1 MIKELHV
8 VTINSLLRAG
18 AVATAGDICMLDQTT
33 ETVKVSNGSAAF
45 GVFAQDVKDFTAG
58 GYRSML
64 DTTAGVGEP
73 VGIYQDGG
81 VFETDN
87 IVDGTY
93 KVGDTLYVTS
103 EGKLSNVKS
112 TADSGNPE
120 PDAASGVIEVG
131 VVQAV
136 LANGNIVYKLYL

>member
-18 AVATAGDICMLDQTT
+18 AVATAGDICMLDQATG
-33 ETVKVSNGSAAF
+33 TVKVSDGSAAF

-87 IVDGTY
+87 IVEGTY

-103 EGKLSNVKS
+103 KGKLSNVKS
-112 TADSGNPE
+112 TAEDGDPE
-120 PDAASGVIEVG
+120 PDEASGVIEVG

>member
-18 AVATAGDICMLDQTT
+18 AVATAGDICMLDQATG
-33 ETVKVSNGSAAF
+33 TVKVSDGSAAF

-87 IVDGTY
+87 IVGGTY

-112 TADSGNPE
+112 TADVGDPE
-120 PDAASGVIEVG
+120 PDEASGVIEVG